1 MTQRDGTAAVAG
13 VVLTGGA
20 SRRMGRD
27 KALIEVGGETLAG
40 RVAATLIAAGL
51 APVTCVGGDLVALR
65 RRGLVAVADDHPGE
79 GPLGGVLTALARHR
93 AADGVVVTACDLVA
107 PSVGA
112 LARLL
117 AVAGVAAPDA
127 GVVVPVVAARRQWL
141 HALWRPAA
149 APALVAAFTAGERS
163 VARAAEAAL
172 TVHAYAE
179 ADPLA
184 DADVPGDLPAGAG

>member
-1 MTQRDGTAAVAG
+1 MTDRAEAVAVAG

-40 RVAATLIAAGL
+40 RMAAALAAAGL
-51 APVTCVGGDLVALR
+51 APVTCVGGDLTALGR
-65 RRGLVAVADDHPGE
+65 RALVAVADDHPGE

-93 AADGVVVTACDLVA
+93 AADGIVVAACDMVA

-112 LARLL
+112 VARLL
-117 AVAGVAAPDA
+117 DAAGGAAPDA
-127 GVVVPVVAARRQWL
+127 GVVVPMVAGRRQWL
-141 HALWRPAA
+141 HALWRPTA
-149 APALVAAFTAGERS
+149 APALVAAFAAGERS
-163 VARAAEAAL
+163 VARAAEATL

-179 ADPLA
+179 TDLLA
-184 DADVPGDLPAGAG
+184 DADLPGDLPAGAG

>member
-1 MTQRDGTAAVAG
+1 MTHRDVTAAVAG

-27 KALIEVGGETLAG
+27 KALIEVGGETLAV
-40 RVAATLIAAGL
+40 RVAATLTAAGL
-51 APVTCVGGDLVALR
+51 APVTCVGGDLAALGR
-65 RRGLVAVADDHPGE
+65 SGLVAVADDHPGE

-117 AVAGVAAPDA
+117 AAAGVAAPDA
-127 GVVVPVVAARRQWL
+127 GVVVPVVAGRRQWL

-149 APALVAAFTAGERS
+149 APALVAAFAAGERS

-184 DADVPGDLPAGAG
+184 DADLPGDLPSGAG